1 MTKTTKFFALF
12 LTLAMV
18 CASAATYNVTLFQP
32 SHVAGK
38 DLKPGEY
45 KLTVENDK
53 ATIAKGKDKVEASVK
68 LETGDAKFSAT
79 SVRYMDDNG
88 KAKVQEIRLGGTNTK
103 VVFN

>member
-1 MTKTTKFFALF
+1 MTKTMKFFALF

-32 SHVAGK
+32 SHVNGK
-38 DLKPGEY
+38 DLKPGDY
-45 KLTVENDK
+45 KMTVENDK
-53 ATIAKGKDKVEASVK
+53 ATIMKGKEKVEAAVK
-68 LETGDAKFSAT
+68 IETGDAKFAST
-79 SVRYMDDNG
+79 SVRYTEDNG